1 MAGSK
6 AFTPRPWQA
15 LITEHQ
21 LEVPRSAQWASMGSG
36 KTASTLSVL
45 DSLTLTES
53 RPALVIAPLRV
64 AQSTWPDEAAKWN
77 HLSHLEVVPIV
88 GDVKA
93 RRAALANKNAG
104 IFTTNFEQVPWL
116 VEELGDEW
124 PFSTVIADESTRLK
138 SFRLGGT
145 GGRRARS
152 LARVAHK
159 YVDRFYELSGTPAPN
174 GLIDLWGQMFFL
186 DKGERLGRTFGA
198 FEQRWFTK
206 QPRGSGGFFATVPMP
221 TAQEQI
227 QDRLRDICLTVNVG
241 DYLSIDE
248 PIVNIVKVTLP
259 AKARRI
265 YEDLEKEMFASIG
278 EHEIE
283 AVNAGARTIKC
294 LQLAN
299 GAIYHEGGGFAEVHD
314 AKVQAL
320 ESITEEA
327 MGAPVLVAYH
337 FKSDLARL
345 QRAFPYGR
353 VLDHNPDTI
362 RQWNA
367 GNTRLL
373 FAHPASA
380 GHGLNLQDG
389 GNILVFF
396 GHWWSLEEYQQIIER
411 IGPVRQ
417 KQAGHDR
424 PVFIHH
430 IVAADTVDE
439 LVMARRESKRSVQDL
454 LLEAMKARG

>member
-1 MAGSK
+1 M
-6 AFTPRPWQA
+6 
-15 LITEHQ
+15 
-21 LEVPRSAQWASMGSG
+21 
-36 KTASTLSVL
+36 
-45 DSLTLTES
+45 
-53 RPALVIAPLRV
+53 
-64 AQSTWPDEAAKWN
+64 
-77 HLSHLEVVPIV
+77 VV
-88 GDVKA
+88 
-93 RRAALANKNAG
+93 
-104 IFTTNFEQVPWL
+104 
-116 VEELGDEW
+116 
-124 PFSTVIADESTRLK
+124 ADESTRLK
-138 SFRLGGT
+138 SFRLGGS
-145 GGRRARS
+145 GGKRARS
-152 LARVAHK
+152 IAKVAHK
-159 YVDRFYELSGTPAPN
+159 STDRWVNLTGTPSPN
-174 GLIDLWGQMFFL
+174 GLIDLWGQSWFV
-186 DKGERLGRTFGA
+186 DAGQRLGRTFGA

-206 QPRGSGGFFATVPMP
+206 QPRGSGGFFATIPMP

-227 QDRLRDICLTVNVG
+227 EDRLRDLHMT
-241 DYLSIDE
+241 IDARDWFDLRE

-314 AKVQAL
+314 AKLQAL

-327 MGAPVLVAYH
+327 MGASVLVAYH

-353 VLDHNPDTI
+353 VLDSNPQTI
-362 RQWNA
+362 RDWND
-367 GNTRLL
+367 GKIRLL
-373 FAHPASA
+373 FAHPESA
-380 GHGLNLQDG
+380 GHGLNLQSG

-396 GHWWSLEEYQQIIER
+396 AHWWSLEAFQQIIER

-454 LLEAMKARG
+454 LLEAMKARV